1 MSDQEL
7 LEKFRQSGDN
17 SWLGLLLERY
27 TLLLFGVCMKYLK
40 DEEGAKD
47 AVQQIFLKV
56 ITELPKYKVDYFK
69 SWLYTIARNY
79 CLMKIRDKGKQMVEI
94 NDRMPLAQ
102 SEEEE
107 NKQLFHL
114 MKDREYTL
122 MNEALQNLAPEQ
134 KTCIEEFYL
143 GQKTYQQIADKTGF
157 NYMQVK
163 SYIQNGKRNLKML
176 LQKRLGKS

>member
-1 MSDQEL
+1 
-7 LEKFRQSGDN
+7 
-17 SWLGLLLERY
+17 
-27 TLLLFGVCMKYLK
+27 MKYLK
-40 DEEGAKD
+40 NEEGAKD

-69 SWLYTIARNY
+69 SWLYTISRNY
-79 CLMKIRDKGKQMVEI
+79 CLMKIRDKGKQTVEI
-94 NDRMPLAQ
+94 NDRMLLPH

-107 NKQLFHL
+107 NNQLFQQ

-122 MNEALQNLAPEQ
+122 MNEALQDLAPEQ

>member
-1 MSDQEL
+1 M
-7 LEKFRQSGDN
+7 
-17 SWLGLLLERY
+17 
-27 TLLLFGVCMKYLK
+27 
-40 DEEGAKD
+40 
-47 AVQQIFLKV
+47 
-56 ITELPKYKVDYFK
+56 
-69 SWLYTIARNY
+69 
-79 CLMKIRDKGKQMVEI
+79 EI

-122 MNEALQNLAPEQ
+122 MNEALHELAPEQ